1 MKSDKNKKIFIT
13 FALAIVLLLTKMYFD
28 KSNSDFISRDDNI
41 LESQEEIS
49 KEEINDLI
57 NKVHI
62 SGEINNPGVYEI
74 GNDDRLEDLVKKAGG
89 LTDLADVEKIN
100 LAQRLEDQMRI
111 IIPNLNDPET
121 NVDNSLNAT
130 NSFSSDNKKIN
141 INTADKDE
149 LTKLPNIGDK
159 RADAIIEYRET
170 KRFEKIED
178 IKNVSGIGEKYFEQM
193 KDLIVTN

>member
-13 FALAIVLLLTKMYFD
+13 FALAIILLLTKMYFD
-28 KSNSDFISRDDNI
+28 KSNSDFISKDDNI

-130 NSFSSDNKKIN
+130 NSSSSYNKKIN

>member
-74 GNDDRLEDLVKKAGG
+74 GNDDRLE
-89 LTDLADVEKIN
+89 I
-100 LAQRLEDQMRI
+100 
-111 IIPNLNDPET
+111 
-121 NVDNSLNAT
+121 
-130 NSFSSDNKKIN
+130 
-141 INTADKDE
+141 
-149 LTKLPNIGDK
+149 
-159 RADAIIEYRET
+159 
-170 KRFEKIED
+170 
-178 IKNVSGIGEKYFEQM
+178 
-193 KDLIVTN
+193 

>member
-130 NSFSSDNKKIN
+130 NSSSSYNKKIN